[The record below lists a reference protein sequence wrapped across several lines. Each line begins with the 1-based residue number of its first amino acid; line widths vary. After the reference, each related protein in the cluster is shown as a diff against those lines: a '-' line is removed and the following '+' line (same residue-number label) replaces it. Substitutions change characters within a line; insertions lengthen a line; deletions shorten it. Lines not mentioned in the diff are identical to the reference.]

1 MQSATGAMIRRLT
14 VMSATAAVAAAA
26 LLASGSSVAGAG
38 PAPITIAQIPLTVA
52 LPAHPQVLFAV
63 TNSESMDGTL
73 SGAIMTGSG
82 SLGGALGAGLANSS
96 SPANY
101 TIPAGFTPPLN
112 NGNGVTAPYTV
123 LSGGH
128 LADNSPSR
136 LNVAKAGVS
145 AILQAYMEYADF
157 ALMDFTGNSGA
168 FATSVYYMSPA
179 GGFTFTNIPGPNQVA
194 NPCLNANIALLDVY
208 DQACKSLN
216 TFYGVAA
223 GVTTRHYMNLG
234 STGIP
239 GDTLGT
245 TSDNPSINDVF
256 YGSAT
261 EPCVDYTGPNPASPY
276 PPHFSLANYESGAIS
291 VGYTHNVP
299 AGGCP
304 TAVGP
309 TNAGYVPYST
319 QVMYLAR
326 GFGFLAAASPNSGQL
341 VVGMKSSGASP
352 TQASVN
358 TAIAAFNTALSPETN
373 AATGEIKSVALQ
385 SPIAGLLKG
394 ANSYFVNT
402 NPASSNGCA
411 ATRYVVLV
419 TDGLPTED
427 LAGHNWPPLGSI
439 SASPTGYNVWA
450 NFNGDGSLNSTN
462 DQALTDTINQLTAL
476 KNAGIKTYVIGLGA
490 GVDPAYNAQAS
501 ATLTAMSV
509 AGGTNTYFPA
519 NSPANL
525 TNAMQVILAKILAE
539 TESVSSA
546 TVNTTGLNTNS
557 VVFQPSFDT
566 SDTNQDWTGDIKA
579 YPINSVTGT
588 VNTGALLWSAQ
599 AQLDAQSAV
608 NGWATGRII
617 ATWDPVVSAGIP
629 FRWSP
634 GTPASGIAT
643 STALGQALQGNLADP
658 SGQHALEYL
667 RGHRVWEI
675 ANGGPYRT
683 RTHVLGDLVDS
694 APLYVGAANG
704 PYQTSSYYSFAATYA
719 NRAPVLYVGANDGML
734 HAFSATTGQELF
746 AYIPH
751 GVFANLEKL
760 TSQFYN
766 EQHLFYVDGAPQA
779 SDVQFS
785 DGSWHTLL
793 VGGERGGGS
802 TVFALDVTNPAAI
815 TDEAALSSSV
825 LWEFSDPNMGLT
837 FSTPA
842 IAQTA
847 YGASGN
853 NLGFTVFFGNGYNS
867 PAQKPY
873 LYALDPKTGTLL
885 PGMPIDLCAQVAGAC
900 NAALANGLSSVVV
913 VNSLGGLSAAAT
925 TLYAGDLQGN
935 LWRVDVHDPNP
946 QHWVVSLLFQATD
959 SSGNRQAIT
968 TTPLVSLN
976 PAFPRLAGTMV
987 YIGTGQMLGIPDL
1000 GTTQVQTMY
1009 GVYDSGSNASTLT
1022 RSNLVQ
1028 QTLSALVVNGYSLR
1042 SVSGTEVALPSQN
1055 GWYVDFTLL
1064 SGERM
1069 VTDPRLDGGSVV
1081 ITSVQ
1086 PSANTCIGGDVAYL
1100 MEFNFAGGAFS
1111 NPQFDYTGTGV
1122 VTPAL
1127 HAVNGVL
1134 LGSVYA
1140 SAPVFSNYV
1149 GANGANGTG
1158 GSVALVTESNGT
1170 IVGYAQKGLQ
1180 QQRFSWWQV
1189 E

>member
-1 MQSATGAMIRRLT
+1 MIRKLAVMGITGAL
-14 VMSATAAVAAAA
+14 SATALLGSVPVGANAVAT
-26 LLASGSSVAGAG
+26 
-38 PAPITIAQIPLTVA
+38 PIAIAQIPLTVA
-52 LPAHPQVLFAV
+52 LPAHPQVLFAM

-82 SLGGALGAGLANSS
+82 LLGGALGTGLANSS

-112 NGNGVTAPYTV
+112 AGNGTVAPYTV
-123 LSGGH
+123 LAGANK
-128 LADNSPSR
+128 ADNSASR
-136 LNVAKAGVS
+136 LNVAKGGVS

-179 GGFTFTNIPGPNQVA
+179 GGFTFTNTAGPNQVA
-194 NPCLNANIALLDVY
+194 NPCYNANILLIDTY
-208 DQACKSLN
+208 DAACKSLN
-216 TFYGVAA
+216 TFYGALA
-223 GVTTRHYMNLG
+223 GVTTSQFMNLS
-234 STGIP
+234 STGVA
-239 GDTLGT
+239 GDTIGA
-245 TSDNPSINDVF
+245 TSDNPNINDVF

-261 EPCVDYTGPNPASPY
+261 VPCVDYTGPSPATPY
-276 PPHFSLANYESGAIS
+276 PPNFSLANYESGGIA
-291 VGYTHNVP
+291 VGYSSNVP

-304 TAVGP
+304 RAVGP
-309 TNAGYVPYST
+309 TNAGYVPYSS
-319 QVMYLAR
+319 QVMYVAR
-326 GFGFLAAASPNSGQL
+326 GFGFLASASPNSGQL
-341 VVGMKSSGASP
+341 VVGMQSSGPSP
-352 TQASVN
+352 TQAGVN
-358 TAIAAFNTALSPETN
+358 AAIAAFNTALAPETN
-373 AATGEIKSVALQ
+373 AATGEIKAMALQ

-394 ANSYFVNT
+394 AKTYFTNT

-427 LAGHNWPPLGSI
+427 LAGRNWPPLGSI

-450 NFNGDGSLNSTN
+450 TFNGNGSLNATN

-476 KNAGIKTYVIGLGA
+476 TNAGIKTYVIGLGA
-490 GVDPAYNAQAS
+490 GVDPAFNPQAS

-519 NSPANL
+519 NTEANL

-539 TESVSSA
+539 TESTSSA

-566 SDTNQDWTGDIKA
+566 SDTNQDWTGDIKS

-599 AQLDAQSAV
+599 AQLDTQSAAA
-608 NGWATGRII
+608 GWDTGRLI

-629 FRWSP
+629 FRWSN
-634 GTPASGIAT
+634 GTPANGIAT
-643 STALGQALQGNLADP
+643 STTLGQELAGNLADP

-667 RGHRVWEI
+667 RGDRVWEI
-675 ANGGPYRT
+675 ANGGQYRT

-704 PYQTSSYYSFAATYA
+704 PYQTSSYYSFQATYG
-719 NRAPVLYVGANDGML
+719 NRQPVLYAGANDGML

-746 AYIPH
+746 AYIPN

-766 EQHLFYVDGAPQA
+766 QQHQFYVDGSPQA

-785 DGSWHTLL
+785 DGTWHTVL
-793 VGGERGGGS
+793 VGGERAGGS
-802 TVFALDVTNPAAI
+802 TVFALDVTDPTAI
-815 TDEAALSSSV
+815 TTEAALSSSV
-825 LWEFSDPNMGLT
+825 LWEFSDPNMGLSY
-837 FSTPA
+837 STPA

-847 YGASGN
+847 YGTSAN

-867 PAQKPY
+867 AAQKPY

-900 NAALANGLSSVVV
+900 NLAVANGLSSVVV
-913 VNSLGGLSAAAT
+913 INGLGGLSAPAT
-925 TLYAGDLQGN
+925 ALYAGDLQGN

-946 QHWVVSLLFQATD
+946 QNWVVSLLFQATD
-959 SSGNRQAIT
+959 PSGARQSIT

-976 PAFPRLAGTMV
+976 PDFPRLAGTMV

-1009 GVYDSGSNASTLT
+1009 AVYDTGANASTLT
-1022 RSNLVQ
+1022 RSNLVH
-1028 QTLSALVVNGYSLR
+1028 QTMSASVVNGYSLR
-1042 SVSGTEVALPSQN
+1042 SVSGSALSLPAQS
-1055 GWYVDFTLL
+1055 GWNVDFTLL

-1069 VTDPRLDGGSVV
+1069 VTDPRLDGGAVV

-1086 PSANTCIGGDVAYL
+1086 PSANTCTSGDVAYL

-1122 VTPAL
+1122 VTSAL
-1127 HAVNGVL
+1127 RAVNGVL
-1134 LGSVYA
+1134 LGNVYA

-1149 GANGANGTG
+1149 GANGTNATG